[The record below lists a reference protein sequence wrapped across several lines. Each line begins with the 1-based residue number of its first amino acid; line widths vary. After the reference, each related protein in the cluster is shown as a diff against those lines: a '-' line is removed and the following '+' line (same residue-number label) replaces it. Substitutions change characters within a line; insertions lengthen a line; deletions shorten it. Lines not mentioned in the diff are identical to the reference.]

1 VAESEGKQGL
11 PKRQFSLLVIIKIL
25 LIVMA
30 GLIRHKPRR
39 NGKPRQAIIL
49 IETGFNAG
57 LVMDHG
63 TSGSQ
68 RQCHSFSNKKAD
80 FFGLLIKNRTKFK
93 HKTHHSNQ

>member
-30 GLIRHKPRR
+30 GLIRHKPGR
-39 NGKPRQAIIL
+39 NGKPRPAIIPFDP
-49 IETGFNAG
+49 ESFAG
-57 LVMDHG
+57 LAMNHG

-68 RQCHSFSNKKAD
+68 RQCHSFSNKKSRN
-80 FFGLLIKNRTKFK
+80 FYGY
-93 HKTHHSNQ
+93 

>member
-30 GLIRHKPRR
+30 GLIRHKPGR
-39 NGKPRQAIIL
+39 NGKPRQSIISFISEL
-49 IETGFNAG
+49 FAG
-57 LVMDHG
+57 LAMYHG